1 MLLLFKFPSY
11 IQVHCRLDLFM
22 AASNM
27 NSDQTAPKGAV
38 RSGPYCLQYR
48 LPKNFSRQEEQTS
61 QDRLAM
67 VDVRFDHSMFYRQI
81 ICMWR
86 L

>member
-1 MLLLFKFPSY
+1 
-11 IQVHCRLDLFM
+11 M
-22 AASNM
+22 AASNII
-27 NSDQTAPKGAV
+27 SDHTAPK
-38 RSGPYCLQYR
+38 SGPYCLQYR
-48 LPKNFSRQEEQTS
+48 LPKNLSRQEEQTS

-67 VDVRFDHSMFYRQI
+67 VDVRFDHSIFNRQI